1 MSRMIRIL
9 SIALLT
15 IVGLVGSSL
24 PVRAED
30 RDDRH
35 EKCERQI
42 HQAED
47 KLRDAI
53 QRHGEHS
60 RQAHK
65 RREQLE
71 EVRHRCGDRHDRD
84 HHDDDREHH

>member
-1 MSRMIRIL
+1 MTRMIRIFC
-9 SIALLT
+9 IALLT
-15 IVGLVGSSL
+15 IAGLVGSSL
-24 PVRAED
+24 PVRAGD

-47 KLRDAI
+47 KLHEAI

-60 RQAHK
+60 KQARK

-71 EVRHRCGDRHDRD
+71 EVRRSCGDRDRD
-84 HHDDDREHH
+84 HPGDHDHH

>member
-1 MSRMIRIL
+1 MTRIIRIL
-9 SIALLT
+9 CVALLT

-24 PVRAED
+24 PARAD
-30 RDDRH
+30 ARDDRH
-35 EKCERQI
+35 ERCERQI

-53 QRHGEHS
+53 QRHGEES

-71 EVRHRCGDRHDRD
+71 EVKRRCGDHHDRD
-84 HHDDDREHH
+84 HHDDHDQH

>member
-1 MSRMIRIL
+1 MTRMIRIL
-9 SIALLT
+9 CIALLT
-15 IVGLVGSSL
+15 IVGLAGSSL
-24 PVRAED
+24 QARA
-30 RDDRH
+30 DDRN

-53 QRHGEHS
+53 QRHGEGS
-60 RQAHK
+60 KQAHK

-71 EVRHRCGDRHDRD
+71 EVRRKCGGQDRD
-84 HHDDDREHH
+84 HHDDDRDHH